1 MIALLENAKSLDLS
15 ENEKELLYYLEN
27 SCKEVVSMTLSQL
40 AKATYMS
47 NASIMRFCNKLG
59 LSGFNELKYELKQ
72 SMHQEI
78 DYQMIIEKPLSRFLD
93 NLKNLNYEIIEEV
106 VDLLCSPQPIYVVG
120 RSLSLVAGGFFLKI
134 FSSFRFSSI
143 DINCILI
150 NDLHLSKSVFNN
162 LKAPATIFIV
172 SANNAGKIYDEVV
185 TIAKTHDCK
194 IILLTSNAKGSLV
207 DSCDYVLSSNDENL
221 TYHGVDINSR
231 LGIFTIMQ
239 IIIELTAQKLALEK
253 ATD

>member
-1 MIALLENAKSLDLS
+1 ML
-15 ENEKELLYYLEN
+15 
-27 SCKEVVSMTLSQL
+27 
-40 AKATYMS
+40 
-47 NASIMRFCNKLG
+47 F
-59 LSGFNELKYELKQ
+59 
-72 SMHQEI
+72 
-78 DYQMIIEKPLSRFLD
+78 
-93 NLKNLNYEIIEEV
+93 
-106 VDLLCSPQPIYVVG
+106 
-120 RSLSLVAGGFFLKI
+120 RS
-134 FSSFRFSSI
+134 
-143 DINCILI
+143 
-150 NDLHLSKSVFNN
+150 
-162 LKAPATIFIV
+162 
-172 SANNAGKIYDEVV
+172 DEVV

>member
-40 AKATYMS
+40 AKATNMS

-93 NLKNLNYEIIEEV
+93 NLKNLNYEIIV
-106 VDLLCSPQPIYVVG
+106 
-120 RSLSLVAGGFFLKI
+120 
-134 FSSFRFSSI
+134 
-143 DINCILI
+143 
-150 NDLHLSKSVFNN
+150 
-162 LKAPATIFIV
+162 
-172 SANNAGKIYDEVV
+172 
-185 TIAKTHDCK
+185 
-194 IILLTSNAKGSLV
+194 
-207 DSCDYVLSSNDENL
+207 
-221 TYHGVDINSR
+221 
-231 LGIFTIMQ
+231 
-239 IIIELTAQKLALEK
+239 
-253 ATD
+253 

>member
-120 RSLSLVAGGFFLKI
+120 RSLSLVAADYLKGSATN
-134 FSSFRFSSI
+134 FY
-143 DINCILI
+143 CI
-150 NDLHLSKSVFNN
+150 SKQCW
-162 LKAPATIFIV
+162 KE
-172 SANNAGKIYDEVV
+172 IYDEVV

>member
-93 NLKNLNYEIIEEV
+93 NLKNLNYEKNLFNVGSGSHGGNGYSECTNLGWS
-106 VDLLCSPQPIYVVG
+106 VDTPWWFC
-120 RSLSLVAGGFFLKI
+120 R
-134 FSSFRFSSI
+134 
-143 DINCILI
+143 
-150 NDLHLSKSVFNN
+150 
-162 LKAPATIFIV
+162 
-172 SANNAGKIYDEVV
+172 
-185 TIAKTHDCK
+185 
-194 IILLTSNAKGSLV
+194 
-207 DSCDYVLSSNDENL
+207 
-221 TYHGVDINSR
+221 
-231 LGIFTIMQ
+231 
-239 IIIELTAQKLALEK
+239 
-253 ATD
+253 